1 MTGLDELLGQTRISD
16 IVRALGGP
24 EPKGGRCAAWYR
36 GGDNPTALSLD
47 DGKGVWYD
55 HARGIGGGELA
66 LIETVRDCDRSGAI
80 DWLREYHGGAV
91 PPIRGTNPTA
101 PPKPAD
107 DRDRIARAL
116 AIWTEAVPTGGTIA
130 ARYLSSRGLDPGD
143 DLSHCLRLHPRCP
156 FGGDRQPCM
165 VGLMRDVRT
174 DEPVGVHR
182 TALTPDGRKL
192 ARKMMG
198 RAKGA
203 AVKLTPDAEVTM
215 GLGIAEGIET
225 ALSVMQSGWG
235 PVWALLS
242 AGGVERFPVLDGVE
256 ALTVWADNDDAGLS
270 AARACAAR
278 WKAAGIEAT
287 VRRPKAEGFD
297 YADAARLEVSR

>member
-1 MTGLDELLGQTRISD
+1 MTGLDELLGRARISD
-16 IVRALGGP
+16 IVLALGGP
-24 EPKGGRCAAWYR
+24 EPKRGRCAAWFR

-47 DGKGVWYD
+47 DEKGVWYD
-55 HARGIGGGELA
+55 HAQGIGGGVLELIA
-66 LIETVRDCDRSGAI
+66 MLTYRDRGGAI

-116 AIWTEAVPTGGTIA
+116 AIWAETVPIEGTFA

-156 FGGDRQPCM
+156 FGEDRHPCM

-192 ARKMMG
+192 DRKMIG

-203 AVKLTPDAEVTM
+203 AVKLTPDAEATM

-242 AGGVERFPVLDGVE
+242 AGGVERFPVLDGIE
-256 ALTVWADNDDAGLS
+256 ALTVWADHDDAGLR
-270 AARACAAR
+270 AARNCAVR

-287 VRRPKAEGFD
+287 VRRPKAEGSD
-297 YADAARLEVSR
+297 YGDAARLEVSR